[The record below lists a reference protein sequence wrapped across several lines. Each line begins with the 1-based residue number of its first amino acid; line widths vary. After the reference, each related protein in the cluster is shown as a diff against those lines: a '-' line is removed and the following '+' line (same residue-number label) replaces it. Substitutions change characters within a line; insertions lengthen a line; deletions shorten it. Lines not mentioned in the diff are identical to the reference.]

1 MSRHAVLIANKAETS
16 DPRTSVSLREARTNI
31 ANIGKRLT
39 SLGQYSFE
47 VETLIDADHNQATTE
62 IKRQIDNAS
71 SLIGD
76 ADTDCLLFY
85 YFGHAVERNN
95 DLHLIFKDSDT
106 SKLPTLIAF
115 RDIARWVVGYR
126 VRRTLFVL
134 DCCFAGAAM
143 YQARAAMGPGYRFS
157 IAASTVPT
165 QRAHVKE
172 GNPSFGAFS
181 LFFFDGLRD
190 ISAASQPSKFITVDS
205 LFRYTRNMIRDLEYD
220 QDPYLI
226 DGGLNDLLLAEA
238 EPDRL
243 IDPRFDASA
252 PRKSFYRKLWWLA
265 IEVSEKRYH
274 GASDLYKT
282 VTIQR
287 PIEFLTP
294 IKKGDQTV
302 YEPVKFETFIGYL
315 ERMKTLGV
323 LRDGQPLALTP
334 AGRQMVASNGD
345 KFNEHL
351 LAMVKAQFDNAGTSL
366 EAVDSLIRYKLQT
379 RGIPTARELFLD
391 ARRRE
396 KLLMTSEWFRIL
408 IDLAS
413 NCGYFRSSSSR
424 TYFPY

>member
-1 MSRHAVLIANKAETS
+1 MSRHAILIANKAETS
-16 DPRTSVSLREARTNI
+16 DPRTSVSLNDARRNI
-31 ANIGKRLT
+31 ADIAERLT

-47 VETLIDADHNQATTE
+47 VETLIDADHSQAINE
-62 IKRQIDNAS
+62 IKRQIDSAS

-76 ADTDCLLFY
+76 GDTDCLLFY
-85 YFGHAVERNN
+85 YFGHAAERNN
-95 DLHLIFKDSDT
+95 DLHLIFKDSNT
-106 SKLPTLIAF
+106 SKLPTLIPF
-115 RDIARWVVGYR
+115 QDIAKWVLGYG
-126 VRRTLFVL
+126 VRKTLFVL

-143 YQARAAMGPGYRFS
+143 YQAYAAMGPGYQFS

-181 LFFFDGLRD
+181 LFFFNGLRD
-190 ISAASQPSKFITVDS
+190 ISAASQPSKSITVDS
-205 LFRYTRNMIRDLEYD
+205 LFGYTRDRIRDLGYD
-220 QDPYLI
+220 QIPYLI
-226 DGGLNDLLLAEA
+226 DGGLNNLLLAEA
-238 EPDRL
+238 EPDRRL
-243 IDPRFDASA
+243 DTRFDAYA

-274 GASDLYKT
+274 DASDLYKI
-282 VTIQR
+282 VRIQR

-294 IKKGDQTV
+294 IKRGDQTV
-302 YEPVKFETFIGYL
+302 YEPVKLETLIGYL
-315 ERMKTLGV
+315 ERMQTLGI
-323 LRDGQPLALTP
+323 LRDRQPLALTP

-379 RGIPTARELFLD
+379 RGMPTARELFLD

-413 NCGYFRSSSSR
+413 NCRYFKSSSNR